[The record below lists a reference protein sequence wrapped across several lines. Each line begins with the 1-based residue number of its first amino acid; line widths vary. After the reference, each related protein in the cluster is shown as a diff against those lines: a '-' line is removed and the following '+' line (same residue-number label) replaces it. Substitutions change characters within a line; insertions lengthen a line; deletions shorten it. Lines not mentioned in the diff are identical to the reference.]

1 MGILYSLAIHM
12 SAQEINLQDKILVYD
27 GVSPLFPKA
36 WLKGKIRARADS
48 PDWFKITTDTTEIKL
63 AVSKYPKNL
72 IQKEIRN
79 IYLVGDLRFCGVY
92 FTGTISNNTL
102 YIASKANKDIQRT
115 FHHEFS
121 SILLRN
127 YAPFSFET
135 KWKKISPELLNCKS
149 TTAIKNGYF
158 SLEHNATL
166 LNKGY
171 LSAYSLSNW
180 ENDFN
185 MYAEYIFSGD
195 QHFWNLVDD
204 YPLIKKKTKLVIDFY
219 QQVDPV
225 FTENY
230 FRLLENENRSDRL
243 ASNKR
248 N

>member
-1 MGILYSLAIHM
+1 MGILYSLATHV
-12 SAQEINLQDKILVYD
+12 SAQEIKLQDKILIYD

-36 WLKGKIRARADS
+36 WIKGKIKAMADS
-48 PDWFKITTDTTEIKL
+48 PDLFKITTDTTEIKL
-63 AVSKYPKNL
+63 AVSKYPQNL

-79 IYLVGDLRFCGVY
+79 IYLVGNLRFSGVY
-92 FTGTISNNTL
+92 FTGTISNNVL
-102 YIASKANKDIQRT
+102 YIANKANEDIQRT

-149 TTAIKNGYF
+149 TTAIKVGYF
-158 SLEHNATL
+158 SLEQNAHL
-166 LNKGY
+166 LIKGY

-185 MYAEYIFSGD
+185 MYAENIFAGD
-195 QHFWNLVDD
+195 PQFWKLVDD
-204 YPLIKKKTKLVIDFY
+204 YPLIKVKTRLVIDFY
-219 QQVDPV
+219 QQVHPV

-230 FRLLENENRSDRL
+230 FRLLENENGAGRL
-243 ASNKR
+243 VVNAKN
-248 N
+248 